1 MNARRNQPA
10 DPGLA
15 LLAVILVTAGAVAL
29 YSSSAILADK
39 EHADAFFYMKRQG
52 VFGAVGLVLMGI
64 LSKTPYQRLREWLWP
79 AVAVTATLLV
89 AVLFAPKVGGARR
102 WLRLGPFGL
111 QPAEFAKLTIILFLA
126 DYLDRR
132 RSRLQNF
139 VQGMAVPWAVVG
151 ALLGLMLLEPDLG
164 TPSLIFAV
172 TLCVLF
178 VGGARMRF
186 VAAAFAAAVPL
197 VVWQLWAYPYRRA
210 RLMSFLDPFADSSGT
225 GYQLSQSLLAFGSGG
240 WLGKGLGHSDVK
252 LLYLPAP
259 HTDFIF
265 PVICEEL
272 GLPGGFVV
280 LGLFVWF
287 LSRGLSIARR
297 APDLYGMLLAS
308 GITFLIVMQAFF
320 NMAMSMGLIP
330 TKGLPLPFFSY
341 GGSSLLVM
349 LAATGVLLNI
359 SRHGHHAPRR

>member
-1 MNARRNQPA
+1 MSSRRARPA
-10 DPGLA
+10 DPALA
-15 LLAVILVTAGAVAL
+15 LLAFILVTAGAVAL

-39 EHADAFFYMKRQG
+39 EHADAFYYIKRQG
-52 VFGAVGLVLMGI
+52 LFGAAGMLLMVVL
-64 LSKTPYQRLREWLWP
+64 SRTPYQRLREWLWP
-79 AVAVTATLLV
+79 AVAVTTLLLV

-102 WLRLGPFGL
+102 WIRLGPVGL

-126 DYLDRR
+126 DYLDRK

-139 VQGMAVPWAVVG
+139 MQGMVVPWTVVG
-151 ALLGLMLLEPDLG
+151 VLLALMLLEPDLG

-172 TLCVLF
+172 TLGVLF
-178 VGGARMRF
+178 VGGARMRY
-186 VAAAFAAAVPL
+186 VGAAFALAMPL
-197 VVWQLWAYPYRRA
+197 VAWQLWAYPYRRA
-210 RLMSFLDPFADSSGT
+210 RLLSFLDPFADASGT

-287 LSRGLSIARR
+287 LSLGMSIARR
-297 APDLYGMLLAS
+297 APDLYGKLLAA
-308 GITFLIVMQAFF
+308 GITFLIVLQAFF

-341 GGSSLLVM
+341 GGSSLMVV
-349 LAATGVLLNI
+349 LAATGILLNI
-359 SRHGHHAPRR
+359 SRHAHGTPRP